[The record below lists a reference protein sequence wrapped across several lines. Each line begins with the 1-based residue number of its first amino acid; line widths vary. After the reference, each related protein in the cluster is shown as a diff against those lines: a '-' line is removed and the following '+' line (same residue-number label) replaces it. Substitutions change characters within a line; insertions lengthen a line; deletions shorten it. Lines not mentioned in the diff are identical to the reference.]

1 MKPSKADILIANLLC
16 VYRSNCEPP
25 TLGRYVLDNL
35 HAAKSA
41 GTGYQTLIY
50 NHEEFQSEMT
60 DLIVKSGVK
69 EVLADHAV
77 SSDFY
82 DAFNEEVADL
92 IEEAAERAEA
102 NDRKTVQPRDL

>member
-1 MKPSKADILIANLLC
+1 MA
-16 VYRSNCEPP
+16 
-25 TLGRYVLDNL
+25 
-35 HAAKSA
+35 
-41 GTGYQTLIY
+41 
-50 NHEEFQSEMT
+50 

-69 EVLADHAV
+69 EALADHAV

-82 DAFNEEVADL
+82 DAFNEEVGNL